1 MPRVEEESARER
13 QPWESMPAGTLPLDF
28 PTVLRYTPRM
38 AKAITTI
45 FSAPAKVNLSLRV
58 LGKRPDGFHEVDI
71 LMARLDLEDEL
82 AFHNSRTTTLL
93 CEAPGVPTDESN
105 LVVKAVR
112 EFEKAYG
119 RKAKQHITLTKRIPH
134 GAGLGGGSADAAVTL
149 RAVNEILGT
158 GYDAEELAA
167 MAAALGSDVPFF
179 LHPVVS
185 RCTGRGEVVT
195 PVPELATWSRPIVLL
210 KPQFGVATPT
220 AYKALHDAHRLRGL
234 PYGVQ
239 KLDGIRF
246 VNDLEKP
253 VFAKFPVLGM
263 MKSWLL
269 RRPGVRVA
277 MMCGSGSTLFA
288 LTDTLEQARAVAEDA
303 LAELDPTLFTYC
315 GMVNPQPEKVAEPE
329 TPEAE
334 EAPVPAAS
342 APAAP
347 ELELTLEEVSEVPA
361 AQDTSADA

>member
-1 MPRVEEESARER
+1 
-13 QPWESMPAGTLPLDF
+13 
-28 PTVLRYTPRM
+28 M
-38 AKAITTI
+38 AKAITTTYT
-45 FSAPAKVNLSLRV
+45 APAKVNLSLRV
-58 LGKRPDGFHEVDI
+58 FGKREDGFHEVDI

-82 AFHNSRTTTLL
+82 SFRNSRTTTLL
-93 CEAPGVPTDESN
+93 CDTPGVPTDEGN
-105 LVVKAVR
+105 LVVKAIR

-134 GAGLGGGSADAAVTL
+134 GAGLGGGSADAAITL
-149 RAVNEILGT
+149 KAVNELLGT
-158 GYDAEELAA
+158 QYDAEELAS
-167 MAAALGSDVPFF
+167 MAASLGSDVPFF
-179 LHPVVS
+179 LNPVVS
-185 RCTGRGEVVT
+185 RCSGRGEIVA

-210 KPQFGVATPT
+210 KPPFGVATPT
-220 AYKALHDAHRLRGL
+220 AYKALQSAHRLRGL

-269 RRPGVRVA
+269 AQPGVRVA

-288 LTDTLEQARAVAEDA
+288 LTDTPEQARTIAGKA
-303 LAELDPTLFTYC
+303 LAELDPSLFTYC
-315 GMVNPQPEKVAEPE
+315 GIVNPQPEA
-329 TPEAE
+329 
-334 EAPVPAAS
+334 

-347 ELELTLEEVSEVPA
+347 EELP
-361 AQDTSADA
+361 ADA